1 VALTFI
7 ASRFGLDDFLAGP
20 RRGKLENTR
29 SEEVVVSRSVAT
41 RFKVLKHASLIP
53 VVPAQSNGDALHGF
67 ALRNRKLF
75 RKL

>member
-1 VALTFI
+1 MALTFL
-7 ASRFGLDDFLAGP
+7 ASRCGLDDFLARL
-20 RRGKLENTR
+20 RRGKLENAV
-29 SEEVVVSRSVAT
+29 SEEVVVFRSVAT
-41 RFKVLKHASLIP
+41 RFKVLEHASLIP